1 MEESPSGAG
10 SHKRTR
16 PVEAAGAADAQTRPP
31 RLGKHCAFSP
41 SFHRALPHHK
51 HTQRKTRKSTGHWA
65 SWSPFSQFRTHMNFR
80 RAEKAAPHIPEA
92 VGAGVMTV
100 AEQQSKY
107 EDWYFG
113 PFTFVLIKPKP
124 NPEAI
129 PVTDAERRSPGPA
142 VVGRGDAI

>member
-1 MEESPSGAG
+1 MSWGECDLLKVEKSGYLTEFEIKTSVADLQRERKK
-10 SHKRTR
+10 KRWTN
-16 PVEAAGAADAQTRPP
+16 
-31 RLGKHCAFSP
+31 
-41 SFHRALPHHK
+41 SFYFDK
-51 HTQRKTRKSTGHWA
+51 FRKTI
-65 SWSPFSQFRTHMNFR
+65 R
-80 RAEKAAPHIPEA
+80 RYFIVLPKAIAEKAAPHIPEA